1 MVFLR
6 HLPEQINKN
15 SKFVTFDVINL
26 SLTSNSLRLDAVE
39 YFINR
44 NTENISNRFF
54 KKDFSLETAEIVL
67 TNNTFTLNGKYF
79 KQKRETLWAQ

>member
-6 HLPEQINKN
+6 HLSEQINKN

-54 KKDFSLETAEIVL
+54 KNDFILETAEIVL

>member
-1 MVFLR
+1 MTWFFFVIYPSKLT
-6 HLPEQINKN
+6 KN

-26 SLTSNSLRLDAVE
+26 SITSNSLKIDAVE
-39 YFINR
+39 YFVNR
-44 NTENISNRFF
+44 NTENIGFL
-54 KKDFSLETAEIVL
+54 KDFISEGVEIVL